1 MDLKKKQGLKE
12 LKKKLN
18 DIISDESLHASAK
31 LQKLY
36 EENEITEFMQELINW
51 EINLTI

>member
-31 LQKLY
+31 L
-36 EENEITEFMQELINW
+36 
-51 EINLTI
+51 

>member
-1 MDLKKKQGLKE
+1 MDLNKKQGLKE

-18 DIISDESLHASAK
+18 EIINDESLHASAK

-36 EENEITEFMQELINW
+36 EESEITEFMQELIN
-51 EINLTI
+51 